1 MAIARDVPETPR
13 PPHRIRE
20 HAPLPQGPPLPDIF
34 KGDEDE
40 ESDASETAQAEPEAA
55 VESEA
60 EENALAVN
68 NDAAAETDAETE
80 AEADEED
87 DEGDFLLEESARVL
101 ADYISL
107 SERQISAVSDF

>member
-1 MAIARDVPETPR
+1 MPAKSESDQSKGLLNTELEVGNRPRCSRIAPAATSNPR
-13 PPHRIRE
+13 TCAASSRACPCPT
-20 HAPLPQGPPLPDIF
+20 L

-40 ESDASETAQAEPEAA
+40 ESNAAETAQAEP
-55 VESEA
+55 
-60 EENALAVN
+60 
-68 NDAAAETDAETE
+68 
-80 AEADEED
+80 DEED